1 MNRGDMDA
9 LALDLKGEDH
19 TKLTLTIFN
28 TEVSKTSIDIS
39 INRKD
44 GKKHNQHIDCMVTN
58 RDNLRQFAQ
67 DIISGLDVLENTS
80 GS

>member
-1 MNRGDMDA
+1 MDRGDMDA

-28 TEVSKTSIDIS
+28 TKLSKTAIDIS

-44 GKKHNQHIDCMVTN
+44 GKKRSQHIDCMVTN

-67 DIISGLDVLENTS
+67 NILSDLDVLEGAS
-80 GS
+80 PS